1 MKKSWLRWL
10 CLGAVPLCAL
20 LGATVFGARSYAFVS
35 LAAALGTCGYFFFS
49 FEEKAKAP
57 ARLVLTA
64 VMTVLS
70 VTGRFVFA
78 AVPGFKPVTAVV
90 VLAGLYMGPESGFVC
105 GAFSAF
111 ISNFYFGQGP
121 WTPFQML
128 AWGLI
133 GLLAGLL
140 SRWLTRSR
148 WALSAFGVF
157 AGIFFSMVMDVWSV
171 LWMDNTFNL
180 ARYAAAV
187 ASALPFTV
195 MYAVSNVVFL
205 LLLEKPL
212 GSRLG
217 YVVKKYGLR
226 KEDTP

>member
-1 MKKSWLRWL
+1 
-10 CLGAVPLCAL
+10 
-20 LGATVFGARSYAFVS
+20 
-35 LAAALGTCGYFFFS
+35 
-49 FEEKAKAP
+49 
-57 ARLVLTA
+57 
-64 VMTVLS
+64 
-70 VTGRFVFA
+70 
-78 AVPGFKPVTAVV
+78 
-90 VLAGLYMGPESGFVC
+90 
-105 GAFSAF
+105 
-111 ISNFYFGQGP
+111 
-121 WTPFQML
+121 
-128 AWGLI
+128 
-133 GLLAGLL
+133 
-140 SRWLTRSR
+140 
-148 WALSAFGVF
+148 
-157 AGIFFSMVMDVWSV
+157 MVMDVWSV